1 VGTSTRLRLAVD
13 IQLGW
18 GEGGPWGGLGG
29 GPLVVV
35 ALDLLVGEEL
45 PATGGPPSAERSS
58 TGQGAGGAEGCT
70 LPGLHPSMRPALP
83 CSQWVV

>member
-1 VGTSTRLRLAVD
+1 M
-13 IQLGW
+13 
-18 GEGGPWGGLGG
+18 
-29 GPLVVV
+29 VV